1 MSTVAIMQFNGW
13 ELGVAE
19 SVAVVV
25 QIGLSVDY
33 VVHLSTDYMHSPLQK
48 RSDKMK
54 QAFQQMGISIFS
66 GTLTTFGSGAFLF
79 GGQLSIFN
87 KFAIL
92 ITSTIMLSF
101 ACSMLLFGAL
111 CHIVGPENGTG
122 DICRKKKNS
131 SGQTQEFD
139 AQIETIV
146 P

>member
-1 MSTVAIMQFNGW
+1 VKRGGKEGESTAGPKSLQKNR
-13 ELGVAE
+13 LRH
-19 SVAVVV
+19 
-25 QIGLSVDY
+25 QQ
-33 VVHLSTDYMHSPLQK
+33 TLQK